1 MMTAENKGT
10 TRPASNYSLKP
21 FFELSTDLLCIAGF
35 DGYFKR
41 INPAL
46 CELLGYTK
54 KELLSR
60 PINSFIHPDDRD
72 ITAKHRNNIRKGKSL
87 LNFENR
93 YLSKEGKT
101 IWLSWTSIP
110 VDEDELV
117 YAIAKNIT
125 HRKKHEEE
133 RNQLVSQL
141 TQTNKLLKQLT
152 YTTSHDLR
160 SPVSNLLA
168 VFTLIDTN
176 TIKDKETLEL
186 FGLLKT
192 ASLNLKKTL
201 DNYVEDLDRDGTLNV
216 PTTELNILDVL
227 TSVKQSIH
235 SFILD
240 SNTKF
245 HVELTD
251 FETVTF
257 NRAYMESIFLNLIT
271 NAIKYAHPDRNPVI
285 SITTKKDEET
295 KKLFFS
301 DNGRGFDSKKLQG
314 KVFGLHQ
321 KFHDHADSRG
331 IGLYLV
337 YNHMINL
344 GGKISVESKINEGTT
359 FTLIFAE

>member
-1 MMTAENKGT
+1 MRAK
-10 TRPASNYSLKP
+10 PASNYSLKP
-21 FFELSTDLLCIAGF
+21 FFELSTDLLCISGF

-46 CELLGYTK
+46 CKLLGYTK
-54 KELLSR
+54 EELLSR
-60 PINSFIHPDDRD
+60 PINSFIHPDDRNL
-72 ITAKHRNNIRKGKSL
+72 TSNHRDNIRRGEPL

-93 YLSKEGKT
+93 YLSKEGNT

-141 TQTNKLLKQLT
+141 TQTNKRLKQLT

-160 SPVSNLLA
+160 SPVSSLLA

-201 DNYVEDLDRDGTLNV
+201 DNYVENLDQDGTLNV
-216 PTTELNILDVL
+216 PTTELNILNVL
-227 TSVKQSIH
+227 NSVKQSIH

-240 SNTKF
+240 SNTQF

-251 FETVTF
+251 FETVIF
-257 NRAYMESIFLNLIT
+257 NRAYLESIFLNLIT
-271 NAIKYAHPDRNPVI
+271 NSIKYAHPDHKPVI
-285 SITTKKDEET
+285 SITTKNEPGIKQ
-295 KKLFFS
+295 LIFS
-301 DNGRGFDSKKLQG
+301 DNGRGFDSEKLQG

-321 KFHDHADSRG
+321 KFHDHEDSRG

-337 YNHMINL
+337 YNHMVNL

-359 FTLIFAE
+359 FTLTFKD